1 MNIKKVRM
9 ELPAKSR
16 GNCEGCDFYKPNKIT
31 YRFGVGFVSKR
42 SRNCIN
48 GSFDAPERMFYG

>member
-48 GSFDAPERMFYG
+48 